1 MILNKILS
9 WNKVSVLGIL
19 FVLFNNTSCI
29 DYEDNVNP
37 NEVTEEMMGVD
48 NLKTGAFFSQM
59 LRRVII
65 VSDGDKLDSDY
76 QIAQNLSH
84 DLYSGYIAATLG
96 STNHNGQYN
105 FQDQWVNA
113 TFDYAFTGIMAP
125 WASIHQIAIEQGL
138 TEVDAL
144 ATIVKVAGMHR
155 IADTFGPIPYVNYGS
170 SSLYD
175 ALDKVYA
182 KFFEELD
189 NSIEVLGNYVSGN
202 SSAKLMSDYDHIY
215 GGDAEKWVK
224 FANTLRLRLA
234 MRVVYANP
242 TLAEQEA
249 TKSIQCIYGLI
260 ESKADRAELSHNTLE
275 YHHPLHEIAYN
286 FNSGDCRPGASI
298 VSYMNGLK
306 DPRISR
312 YFTVAGDDDA
322 YHGVRIGITS
332 SNMSNYQ
339 GDKISNLNIDRA
351 STPVVWMTAAE
362 SFFLRAEGALRGW
375 DMGEGTAQSFYEEG
389 VRMSFEENNAG
400 SADTYLADNASTPG
414 AFSDNVG
421 SDNYTFTSKVTPA
434 WNGSAGFEGS
444 LERIITQKWI
454 ALYPDGPEGWSE
466 YRRTGYPELI
476 PVVRNSS
483 NGTVDTDLQVRR
495 LPYTRDEKSNNP
507 TGVNSGIAAL
517 GGQDTGGTKLWWDQ
531 RLR

>member
-1 MILNKILS
+1 MVLNKILS
-9 WNKVSVLGIL
+9 WNRLSILGMSFL
-19 FVLFNNTSCI
+19 LFNNTSCI

-37 NEVTEEMMGVD
+37 NEVTNAMMEVD

-59 LRRVII
+59 LRRVVLIN
-65 VSDGDKLDSDY
+65 DGSILDSDY

-105 FQDQWVNA
+105 FQENWVNA
-113 TFDYAFTGIMAP
+113 TFDYAYTGVMAP
-125 WASIHQIAIEQGL
+125 WQSIHSLAAEQNL
-138 TEVDAL
+138 PEVDAL
-144 ATIVKVAGMHR
+144 ATVVKVAGMHR

-189 NSIEVLGNYVSGN
+189 DAIEVLGNYVSGN
-202 SSAKLMSDYDHIY
+202 VDARLLSKYDYVY
-215 GGDAEKWVK
+215 GGDVKQWVK

-234 MRVVYANP
+234 MRVAYADA
-242 TLAEQEA
+242 TLARQEA
-249 TKSIQCIYGLI
+249 EKSVQNMYGLI
-260 ESKADRAELSHNTLE
+260 ESTADRAQLSHNTLE

-298 VSYMNGLK
+298 VSYLNGLN
-306 DPRISR
+306 DPRVSR
-312 YFTVAGDDDA
+312 YFIAASDDGG
-322 YHGVRIGITS
+322 YHGVRIGITT

-339 GDKISNLNIDRA
+339 GNKISNFNIDRA

-375 DMGEGTAQSFYEEG
+375 NMGTGTAQSFYEAG
-389 VRMSFEENNAG
+389 VRMSFEETGAG
-400 SADTYLADNASTPG
+400 SADSYLADNTSVPG
-414 AFSDNVG
+414 AFDDNVG
-421 SDNYTFTSKVTPA
+421 SDNYSFSTTVTPA
-434 WNGSAGFEGS
+434 WDAAASFEGQ

-454 ALYPDGPEGWSE
+454 AIYPDGPEGWSE

-495 LPYTRDEKSNNP
+495 LPYTRDEKSNNAA
-507 TGVNSGIAAL
+507 GVSSGKAAL
-517 GGQDTGGTKLWWDQ
+517 GGPDNGGTKLWWNKKA
-531 RLR
+531 R

>member
-1 MILNKILS
+1 MVLNKILS
-9 WNKVSVLGIL
+9 WNRLPLLLGMSFLL
-19 FVLFNNTSCI
+19 FTNTSCI

-37 NEVTEEMMGVD
+37 NEVTEKMMEVD

-59 LRRVII
+59 LRRVVLIN
-65 VSDGDKLDSDY
+65 DGSILDSDY

-105 FQDQWVNA
+105 FQEQWINA
-113 TFDYAFTGIMAP
+113 TFDYAYTGIMAP
-125 WASIHQIAIEQGL
+125 WQSIHNLAAEQNL
-138 TEVDAL
+138 PEVDAL
-144 ATIVKVAGMHR
+144 ATVVKVQGMHR

-175 ALDKVYA
+175 ALDLVYA

-189 NSIEVLGNYVSGN
+189 EAIEVLGNYVNGN
-202 SSAKLMSDYDHIY
+202 TNAKLLSKYDYVY
-215 GGDAEKWVK
+215 GGNVEQWVR

-242 TLAEQEA
+242 TLAREEA
-249 TKSIQCIYGLI
+249 EKSVQCRFGFI
-260 ESKADRAELSHNTLE
+260 ESVANRAQLSHNMLE

-298 VSYMNGLK
+298 VSYMKGLK

-312 YFTVAGDDDA
+312 YFTLASDGE
-322 YHGVRIGITS
+322 YHGVRIGITT

-339 GDKISNLNIDRA
+339 GGSISNLNIDRA
-351 STPVVWMTAAE
+351 SASVVWMTAAE

-375 DMGEGTAQSFYEEG
+375 NMGEGTVQSFYEQG

-400 SADTYLADNASTPG
+400 NADTYLADQVSVPG
-414 AFSDNVG
+414 TFDDNVG
-421 SDNYTFTSKVTPA
+421 SDNYSFSSMVTPA
-434 WNGSAGFEGS
+434 WDETANFEGK

-454 ALYPDGPEGWSE
+454 AIYPDGPEGWSE

-476 PVVRNSS
+476 PVVKNSS
-483 NGTVDTDLQVRR
+483 NRTVDTNLQVRR
-495 LPYTRDEKSNNP
+495 LPYTRDEKLNNEA
-507 TGVNSGIAAL
+507 GVNSGIAAL
-517 GGQDTGGTKLWWDQ
+517 GGPDNGGTKLWWDK
-531 RLR
+531 RAR